1 MSTGN
6 IVGPLPVL
14 RCAPRDDA
22 FVLKFEICLIA
33 GCVRQR
39 ISVERPA
46 ELRAPTTGI
55 GAGDYFSFPAMRM

>member
-1 MSTGN
+1 MSMGN
-6 IVGPLPVL
+6 IAGPLPVL
-14 RCAPRDDA
+14 KWAPREDA
-22 FVLKFEICLIA
+22 FVLKFEICFIA
-33 GCVRQR
+33 VCVRQR